1 MQLESEVRQK
11 WHFVGEDEALL
22 GFLEGLL
29 REAERHA
36 AAAGL
41 VEAVVAP
48 DVAACAAAGLNSAHI
63 EVKRTLTQSHRIT
76 CSFQVPVPCLSYLL

>member
-11 WHFVGEDEALL
+11 FVGEDEALL

-41 VEAVVAP
+41 VEAVMAP

-76 CSFQVPVPCLSYLL
+76 CSFQAPVPCFSYLL